1 MQEPDP
7 DSPRSATPQEAA
19 AGSAPAEPDRK
30 PPGRPRDPTLEGRVH
45 DAAMRLYAEHGWSGF
60 SIERIA
66 REAGV
71 GKAAIYARWP
81 NRQALLAA
89 ALDLRWEPMK
99 DLDTGSLR
107 GDLAE
112 WVALSMARFADNR
125 SGMVMNAQADALR
138 HPDFREIIAPF
149 QATAA
154 RRMRKIF
161 HRARD
166 RGELAAD
173 IDLDLAVLMVVGPT
187 TQRHARIEATPHE
200 MTGDET
206 ARFCDALV
214 DLLMRAFAPR

>member
-7 DSPRSATPQEAA
+7 NAPGTASPQDGAD
-19 AGSAPAEPDRK
+19 PAEPERK

-45 DAAMRLYAEHGWSGF
+45 DAAMRLYAEQGWSGF

-81 NRQALLAA
+81 TKQALLAA
-89 ALDLRWEPMK
+89 TFDLRWEPMK

-107 GDLAE
+107 GDLAA
-112 WVALSMARFADNR
+112 WVALSMARFGDNG
-125 SGMVMNAQADALR
+125 SGMVMNAQVDALR
-138 HPDFREIIAPF
+138 HPEFREIIAPF
-149 QATAA
+149 QATAG

-173 IDLDLAVLMVVGPT
+173 IDLDLAVLMVIGPT

-200 MTGDET
+200 MTSEET
-206 ARFCDALV
+206 ARFCDDLV
-214 DLLMRAFAPR
+214 ALLMRAFAPR